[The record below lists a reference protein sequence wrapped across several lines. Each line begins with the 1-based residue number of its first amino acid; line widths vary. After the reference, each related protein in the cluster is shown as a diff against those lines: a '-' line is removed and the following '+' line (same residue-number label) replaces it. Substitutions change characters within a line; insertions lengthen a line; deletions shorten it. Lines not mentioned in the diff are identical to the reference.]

1 MFSIITENLLGKI
14 IDECF
19 SVVLKKIND
28 GIFNFSFYSN
38 IKSSNIP
45 QKDIIMIM
53 KEAFINARKCN
64 YLKYIKK
71 EELKLLILDNGE
83 LIYSWIISDEPF
95 NSDLIKLQNEKQEK
109 KHLAFMQIIYN
120 FIRNSRSS
128 YLTFSTERVN
138 SKLDV
143 ICSQNNYLSNQLDKI
158 QTKLQWSLSS
168 ELNEIEEK
176 INERCLKDALSKLAI
191 LEKIIL
197 NSQNENEI
205 EKFYQLYS
213 CLYLLNPETQQK
225 SLPYLKKLIQ
235 YTKDS
240 FLLWYRKTL
249 YKLIDN
255 KYSDVKDCLEQQN
268 FDELEGEKRKL
279 YSNVKINY
287 LMLTKQFSELN
298 YFLDSN
304 KDVIED
310 YPEWSVKLCLTQG
323 LYEDALNKCT
333 LFNDIDKN
341 KLPNKILILQS
352 KLFFLLTKIQEC
364 GNTDD
369 TWKELLHIQKEI
381 DENLNIV
388 NDDIFSLKTLL
399 LFKGM
404 ILQNTNN
411 VDEAHSIYKKIESL
425 GEYFDPNFLRNY
437 AIVLM
442 LKKEYE
448 KSLIF
453 ARKALDVIPNDKL
466 SLEIY
471 YSSLCMLNFERAER
485 ELFAFSETEETLD
498 IKLKLIDVLV
508 KQDKIKSA
516 EEQIKF
522 FDKKYPENIDVI
534 YINAELENKK
544 GNIDNAFQLYQTV
557 VQKNNK
563 KPLFLICVKKML
575 QIGLN
580 KRNITYISYCIS
592 LIDKSITYE
601 YFVIMGYEI
610 IYSLILLGNILQAHQ
625 LINKMKEFD
634 LINNDILRLDMNC
647 YFHTKNYEQAIEI
660 YKQLRKDGMILP
672 EDQKLYLFA
681 LYHLGERDLLLDAID
696 IMPSPSN
703 PNEFLIQSQI
713 VRNVGFFDK
722 ALKLAHEG
730 YLAYPNN
737 QIIMENFIQMI
748 FSRGSEPLDDKIIND
763 FIICRDTYFAKPN
776 QNQNIKSIQIPIDAD
791 GNDILKII
799 EKNLPEQ
806 KKIDYLNFI
815 NSHYFH
821 ISILANNFNYFF
833 LWKNILEL
841 PQYKVFISSCSIDDL
856 NNQYNDIS
864 ENDVLIDLPSLI
876 TCAYLDILP
885 YVAHFFSHIYIS
897 QDSIEILERA
907 KDTQF
912 NSFAE
917 NCTSG
922 LYQLNDYSYPEKEID
937 YSDLLEYLNRIDTF
951 RKNDNVHIVGIQL
964 EPKLTLSEQLL
975 QFIQKTNILEKSDIL
990 YACSSNIQIMLES
1003 YSYRTI
1009 LKELAPNICCFE
1021 IEILLARLLNSRKM
1035 SVERYFEAIYKLLE
1049 GKYFCIYFDYNFI
1062 VYLFKKNNYS
1072 ISKETTFIQ
1081 KLLITDS
1088 YLKDWIASILI
1099 NVIIDTIQTNPDKEN
1114 IVLFVLEWVKEILKE
1129 RNDFSVDERK
1139 SLFFTL
1145 YNTIPYENVKR
1156 LLYQIY
1162 EEK

>member
-1 MFSIITENLLGKI
+1 MKIVFSIITENLLGKI
-14 IDECF
+14 IDDCF

-45 QKDIIMIM
+45 QKDVIMIM

-64 YLKYIKK
+64 YLKDIKK

-176 INERCLKDALSKLAI
+176 INERCLKDALSKLSI

-425 GEYFDPNFLRNY
+425 GEYLDPNFLRNY

-448 KSLIF
+448 KSISF
-453 ARKALDVIPNDKL
+453 AKKNLDIVPNDKL
-466 SLEIY
+466 TLEVY
-471 YSSLCMLNFERAER
+471 FSSLCMFDFERAER
-485 ELFAFSETEETLD
+485 ELLDFSESEDTLD
-498 IKLKLIDVLV
+498 ISLKLIEVLV
-508 KQDKIKSA
+508 KLDKIKTA
-516 EEQIKF
+516 EEKINYF
-522 FDKKYPENIDVI
+522 YEKYPENYDVM
-534 YINAELENKK
+534 YSKAEFELFKRNFENSFSLYRTVAQNCKNKTIFKISIKK
-544 GNIDNAFQLYQTV
+544 I
-557 VQKNNK
+557 
-563 KPLFLICVKKML
+563 L

-580 KRNITYISYCIS
+580 QRNIDFLSCGYSFIAN
-592 LIDKSITYE
+592 DITYE
-601 YFVIMGYEI
+601 ILLIMGYEI
-610 IYSLILLGNILQAHQ
+610 IYALILLGEIIQAHN
-625 LINKMKEFD
+625 LINEMKEYD
-634 LINNDILRLDMNC
+634 LISNDILRLDMSC
-647 YFHTKNYEQAIEI
+647 YFHTKNYEQTIKI
-660 YKQLRKDGMILP
+660 YKHLRKNGSIFP
-672 EDQKLYLFA
+672 EDQKLYIFSLF
-681 LYHLGERDLLLDAID
+681 HLGERDVLLEAID

-713 VRNVGFFDK
+713 VRNVGLFSK
-722 ALKLAHEG
+722 ALKIAHEG
-730 YLAYPNN
+730 YARYPSN
-737 QIIMENFIQMI
+737 QMMMENFIQMV
-748 FSRGSEPLDDKIIND
+748 FLRDGEPVDKKIIND
-763 FIICRDTYFAKPN
+763 FIICRDTYFSNPN
-776 QNQNIKSIQIPIDAD
+776 STQKFKSIQIPVDAD

-799 EKNLPEQ
+799 EDNLPKQE
-806 KKIDYLNFI
+806 KIDYLDFI
-815 NSHYFH
+815 NSHHFH

-833 LWKNILEL
+833 LWKNVIEL
-841 PQYKVFISSCSIDDL
+841 PQYKIFISNCSIDDL
-856 NNQYNDIS
+856 NNQYNSIT
-864 ENDVLIDLPSLI
+864 EKELIIDLPSLI

-885 YVAHFFSHIYIS
+885 YVGNYFSKIYIS
-897 QDSIEILERA
+897 QDSIEVLERA
-907 KDTQF
+907 KHTKY
-912 NSFAE
+912 NSFSE

-922 LYQLNDYSYPEKEID
+922 LYQLNNYLYPEKQID
-937 YSDLLEYLNRIDTF
+937 YSDLLKYLNRIDIF
-951 RKNDNVHIVGIQL
+951 RKNDNVHVVGMQL
-964 EPKLTLSEQLL
+964 EPKISLSEQLL
-975 QFIQKTNILEKSDIL
+975 QFLQKTSILEKSDIL

-1009 LKELAPNICCFE
+1009 LKHLAPNIYCFE
-1021 IEILLARLLNSRKM
+1021 IEILLAKLLNSKKM
-1035 SVERYFEAIYKLLE
+1035 SINRYVKQYI
-1049 GKYFCIYFDYNFI
+1049 
-1062 VYLFKKNNYS
+1062 NY
-1072 ISKETTFIQ
+1072 
-1081 KLLITDS
+1081 
-1088 YLKDWIASILI
+1088 
-1099 NVIIDTIQTNPDKEN
+1099 
-1114 IVLFVLEWVKEILKE
+1114 
-1129 RNDFSVDERK
+1129 
-1139 SLFFTL
+1139 
-1145 YNTIPYENVKR
+1145 
-1156 LLYQIY
+1156 
-1162 EEK
+1162 